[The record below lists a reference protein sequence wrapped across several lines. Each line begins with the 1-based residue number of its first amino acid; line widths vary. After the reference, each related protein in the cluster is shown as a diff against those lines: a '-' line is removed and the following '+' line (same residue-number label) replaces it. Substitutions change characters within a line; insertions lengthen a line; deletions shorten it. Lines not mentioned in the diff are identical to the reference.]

1 LDSGLKLLASLKDKE
16 AVNPR
21 SKSATTMADCGDA
34 QALKAKVEE
43 QGNKVRS
50 LKSAKADKVSP

>member
-21 SKSATTMADCGDA
+21 SKSATTMADSGDA